1 MVLLYEDI
9 VVIILIKEP
18 LLRIL
23 ILIKTIEHTK
33 FRHIIYLIQLIQIE
47 LTYLNYVHI
56 LREKR
61 SKLLRFLL

>member
-9 VVIILIKEP
+9 VVIILIKGP

-56 LREKR
+56 LRKKR
-61 SKLLRFLL
+61 SNLLRFLL